1 MAPFKST
8 QSFSVG
14 TFLRTFRNRDA
25 VGPAALNSPVRTGRA
40 SAILNV
46 PTGVDASG
54 TYNLSTS
61 GRLLLASTGTYD
73 ISLSDA
79 SSADISLKVHIWG
92 AGGGAGSPVGGPG
105 GGGAGGFTVGDYSL
119 VAGTTYKYVVGSSD
133 GNPSNPGQPSAQP
146 DNYSFGGGYSGIF
159 TTSVSQG
166 NAIMMAGGG
175 GGTGG
180 NDGGTMGSGG
190 GGGGATAQP
199 GYSPD
204 PTAHQARGN
213 GGTQSAGGDGGTG
226 SNPAP
231 AGSALQGGTGGV
243 RGGSGAAG
251 GGGGSGYF
259 GGGGGAGQTS
269 INSGGGGGG
278 GGSGYLHPS
287 LVTNGTTTTASNSTR
302 ITTSPYTP
310 IIPASASKGNDQ
322 SNSLSLPVSARG
334 GSGCI
339 VIEVAP

>member
-8 QSFSVG
+8 QSFSLG

-25 VGPAALNSPVRTGRA
+25 VGPAALNSPVRTNNIQV
-40 SAILNV
+40 ILNV

-54 TYNLSTS
+54 SYNLTTS

-73 ISLSDA
+73 ISLNDA
-79 SSADISLKVHIWG
+79 SSSGSSLKVHIWG
-92 AGGGAGSPVGGPG
+92 AGGGAGTPLGGPG
-105 GGGAGGFTVGDYSL
+105 GGGAGGFTVGDYEILS
-119 VAGTTYKYVVGSSD
+119 GTTYKYVVGSSD
-133 GNPSNPGQPSAQP
+133 GTPGNPGQPAP
-146 DNYSFGGGYSGIF
+146 GDGPAGDGGGYSGIF
-159 TTSVSQG
+159 ATSVSQP

-175 GGTGG
+175 GGTGY

-190 GGGGATAQP
+190 GGGGATAQA
-199 GYSPD
+199 GYSPNPD
-204 PTAHQARGN
+204 ANNARGE
-213 GGTQSAGGDGGTG
+213 GGTQSAGGTGGQG

-231 AGSALQGGTGGV
+231 DGAALQGGTGGV
-243 RGGSGAAG
+243 RGSSGAGG

-259 GGGGGAGQTS
+259 GGGGGGGQTS

-287 LVTNGTTTTASNSTR
+287 IITNGTTTTASGATR

-310 IIPASASKGNDQ
+310 IIPATASKGNDQ
-322 SNSLSLPVSARG
+322 SNSLSLPAAARG